1 MQLVFFFFFLFYIFA
16 SPFICD
22 VIFQLKRRGT
32 GVPLDTS
39 ARLCFNLL
47 FGVLFPFDCL
57 QFSADWTYWRSPFLG
72 TFGFTA
78 LISCFLQLATDSGV
92 GFC

>member
-1 MQLVFFFFFLFYIFA
+1 MQLVFFSIFFIFA

-39 ARLCFNLL
+39 ARLCLILIHIWVFSTY
-47 FGVLFPFDCL
+47 CL
-57 QFSADWTYWRSPFLG
+57 RFSADWTYWRSPFLG
-72 TFGFTA
+72 SFGFTA
-78 LISCFLQLATDSGV
+78 LISCLQLATDSGV
-92 GFC
+92 GID